1 MDKMQ
6 KILLISYFIM
16 AMLDI
21 LNISDARKLLL
32 DFLIGQRNR
41 KNAMKIHSEQRFKDR
56 INMGYIYPML
66 KKHKPIF
73 RKYNMLYLVML
84 SSIIPQYVSLILC
97 HFFVP
102 NVVMYLVGVC
112 ILIRIILAVFL
123 HLELG
128 PQRMSVYAQKYL
140 ER

>member
-21 LNISDARKLLL
+21 LNLSDARKLLL

-73 RKYNMLYLVML
+73 RKYHMLYLVML

-97 HFFVP
+97 RVFCNFHTKS
-102 NVVMYLVGVC
+102 L
-112 ILIRIILAVFL
+112 LRI
-123 HLELG
+123 
-128 PQRMSVYAQKYL
+128 
-140 ER
+140 

>member
-128 PQRMSVYAQKYL
+128 PQRMSVYAQK
-140 ER
+140 

>member
-97 HFFVP
+97 RVFAP
-102 NVVMYLVGVC
+102 NVVIYLVGVC
-112 ILIRIILAVFL
+112 ILIRVILAVFL

-128 PQRMSVYAQKYL
+128 PQRMSVYAQK
-140 ER
+140 

>member
-21 LNISDARKLLL
+21 LNLSDARKLLL
-32 DFLIGQRNR
+32 DFIIGQRNR

-73 RKYNMLYLVML
+73 RKYHMLYLVML

-123 HLELG
+123 RLELG
-128 PQRMSVYAQKYL
+128 AQRMSVYAQK
-140 ER
+140 

>member
-1 MDKMQ
+1 MDKI
-6 KILLISYFIM
+6 KIILLISYFIM

-21 LNISDARKLLL
+21 LNLSDARKLLL

-73 RKYNMLYLVML
+73 RKYHMLYLVML

-97 HFFVP
+97 SVFAP
-102 NVVMYLVGVC
+102 NVVIYLVGVC
-112 ILIRIILAVFL
+112 ILIRVILAVFL
-123 HLELG
+123 YLELG
-128 PQRMSVYAQKYL
+128 PQRMSVYAQK
-140 ER
+140 